1 MLSSVM
7 LRSIGSVS
15 RVILSTENS
24 CPWSRRLFTS
34 RPSTRISNNGVA
46 GIVTSVAR
54 RRSSS
59 IHTFKAKAIR
69 SEGGEPRFP
78 PQHQDGQPG
87 KEYLM
92 DPLPIFS
99 NPHYKPSNKLQGNP
113 VWFLSFLKYHVFLV
127 QGNVALVTGGDSGI
141 GRAVCCSFAKEG
153 ATIAFTYVKGVEDID
168 AKNTIDIINE
178 SKTSDSGDPIAIPTD
193 VRYDKNCKDVV
204 DEVVAKYGRIDVLV
218 NNAAVQYET
227 YSLEDITEER
237 LERLFRT
244 NIFSQFFLTRHA
256 VKHMKEGSSIINTTS
271 AVEYT
276 GSSKLLDYAATKG
289 AILAFTKGLATY
301 LVDKGIRVNG
311 VAPGPV
317 WTPLEAA
324 SLNDEDLAAYGS
336 QVPMNRAAQP
346 VEIASS
352 YVFLASED
360 ASYFTGQV
368 LHPDEFNVVKVK

>member
-1 MLSSVM
+1 MY
-7 LRSIGSVS
+7 SVS
-15 RVILSTENS
+15 APLMGSAFARV
-24 CPWSRRLFTS
+24 PFTQKS
-34 RPSTRISNNGVA
+34 GNMLNFCPSTRISNNGVA
-46 GIVTSVAR
+46 SMVTSVLR
-54 RRSSS
+54 RGSSS
-59 IHTFKAKAIR
+59 IHTFKAKAM
-69 SEGGEPRFP
+69 SKEESEPRFP
-78 PQHQDGQPG
+78 PQNQDSQPG

-99 NPHYKPSNKLQGNP
+99 NPHYKPSNKLQG
-113 VWFLSFLKYHVFLV
+113 K
-127 QGNVALVTGGDSGI
+127 VALVTGGDSGI

-168 AKNTIDIINE
+168 AENTLKIIND
-178 SKTSDSGDPIAIPTD
+178 SKTSDAGDPIAIPTD
-193 VRYDKNCKDVV
+193 VRYDENCKKVV
-204 DEVVAKYGRIDVLV
+204 DQVVAKYGRIDVLV

-227 YSLEDITEER
+227 YSLDDITEQR
-237 LERLFRT
+237 LERLFKT
-244 NIFSQFFLTRHA
+244 NIFSQFFLTKYA
-256 VKHMKEGSSIINTTS
+256 VKHMKEGSNIINTTS
-271 AVEYT
+271 AVGYT
-276 GSSKLLDYAATKG
+276 GSSKLLDYASTKG

-336 QVPMNRAAQP
+336 QVPMDRAAQP

-352 YVFLASED
+352 YVFLASQD

-368 LHPDEFNVVKVK
+368 LHPDGTIL